1 MKKLICLTAIIAVLS
16 IMLCAC
22 GQAAKPLS
30 EVFEQMK
37 TDYNITDMMEF
48 DSVDDFSRYGIAA
61 DDIEEYAGG
70 INKSGVD
77 QEEIVLIRATDSDA
91 AERIRTSLEN
101 RLESKK
107 NETKN
112 YNPEQYAIMEDCTVD
127 VDGNYVSLI
136 ISENADAMKADYK
149 KAIGVQ

>member
-1 MKKLICLTAIIAVLS
+1 MKKLICMTAIIAVLA
-16 IMLCAC
+16 IVLCAC

-30 EVFEQMK
+30 EVFAQLK

-61 DDIEEYAGG
+61 DDIKEYAGG

-77 QEEIVLIRATDSDA
+77 QEEIIMIQATDADA
-91 AERIRTSLEN
+91 AARVQISLTK
-101 RLESKK
+101 RLEAKK

-112 YNPEQYAIMEDCTVD
+112 YNPEQYAIVEDCSVNVD
-127 VDGNYVSLI
+127 KTTYVSMFV
-136 ISENADAMKADYK
+136 SKNAEAMKADYK
-149 KAIGVQ
+149 KAIGA